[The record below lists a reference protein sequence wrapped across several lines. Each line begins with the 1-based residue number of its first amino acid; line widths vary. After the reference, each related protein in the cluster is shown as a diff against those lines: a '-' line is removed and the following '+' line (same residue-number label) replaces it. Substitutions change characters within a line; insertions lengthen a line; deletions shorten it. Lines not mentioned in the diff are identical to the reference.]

1 MIAHIDGRV
10 DSRSE
15 EIVVIDAGGIG
26 YEVHVPTHVVE
37 QLPQD
42 GELCKLYI
50 HTNFSED
57 HGTSLYGFAT
67 LQERDFFRLLLTVSG
82 IGPKVGLS
90 IMSGATVEEI
100 AEAIVT
106 EDLKTLTKMNGV
118 GKKTAQRL
126 VLELKDKVAKLR
138 IMHHAKRQ
146 TQGDI
151 ASADAVDALVALGY
165 SRQIASDAVGKA
177 REAFVTPPLVN
188 ELVVAS
194 LRYAAK

>member
-1 MIAHIDGRV
+1 MIAHIEGKI
-10 DSRSE
+10 DSRSDE
-15 EIVVIDAGGIG
+15 VVVIEACGIG
-26 YEVHVPTHVVE
+26 YEVHVPAPVIE

-42 GELCKLYI
+42 GELCKLYV
-50 HTNFSED
+50 HTNFREED
-57 HGTSLYGFAT
+57 GTSLYGFAT
-67 LQERDFFRLLLTVSG
+67 IQDRDFFRLLLTVSG
-82 IGPKVGLS
+82 IGPKVGLG

-106 EDLKTLTKMNGV
+106 EDLKLLTRMNGV

-138 IMHHAKRQ
+138 IMHHAKK
-146 TQGDI
+146 QGKADTTSI
-151 ASADAVDALVALGY
+151 DAVDALVALGY
-165 SRQIASDAVGKA
+165 SRQAASDAVAKA
-177 REAFVTPPLVN
+177 REHFAAPPLVN